1 MSKLWL
7 PLTIIL
13 FAGNVQAQTTKL
25 SGTAVDPSGALI
37 VGADVTVT
45 GPGGGTITT
54 TKTGPDGSFTI
65 ELPPGSYSLE
75 VSANGFEKAERQI
88 EAGPAG
94 PDSPPLTVTLAVAK
108 VTQ

>member
-37 VGADVTVT
+37 IGADVTVT
-45 GPGGGTITT
+45 GPGGRAITT

-65 ELPPGSYSLE
+65 ELPPGSYGLE

-88 EAGPAG
+88 EAGP
-94 PDSPPLTVTLAVAK
+94 DRDRKSTRLNSSH
-108 VTQ
+108 